1 MQKELTTLPIGA
13 VIRGRYIVED
23 LLGKGDSGAIYLVRD
38 QHIRH
43 AKDNLFVLKQV
54 KGPSQQR
61 WYRLIQHWYRLNFEG
76 ASLKRL
82 YHEALPR
89 IHRVF
94 NDGKRDWVY
103 IVMEYIEGPNLE
115 TLRQQQ
121 PEQRFLYLEAI
132 NFMAPIIDAVRYLHR
147 QQPPIIHRD
156 IRPAN
161 IIMPRT
167 GARAVLVNLGIGKE
181 YSPDSTAAM
190 VQSYSPNYR
199 APELYSGGGDTR
211 TDIYGLGAT
220 FYTLVMGIVPTDARS
235 RMTQLDSTGV
245 DPLKPV
251 HEVVPTIP
259 VLVVRAIYK
268 AMAIHAYNRF
278 SSVGQFWEE
287 LWMAALNPLSAE
299 QPLPAFTPT
308 PISNASEKKSIP
320 SVPAL
325 PSTSARLERAVEHM
339 PDDVKEQEDLDATEP
354 LPKLSPVAPELVD
367 VKEQEDVD
375 TTKSL
380 PKLPPDAPLSTC
392 VKEQEDL
399 DDVML
404 LRKPPRVER
413 APISWRKLGLLFIVL
428 ALLISLGISAS
439 VLPHAQSDSITL
451 APTAASPAPAS
462 TSTST
467 SAIYPTV
474 TGTYN
479 GTIYDVAVNVSTTI
493 SLTGLQQS
501 QGNISGYLI
510 LGPKLQGSGPFNG
523 TVDTAKHVQFTV
535 TDAARNAKLFSQ
547 GAMQSPTSLS
557 GDYYYCSPGPAQ
569 RGQCGQGPGGYGIW
583 NAALAPSS

>member
-1 MQKELTTLPIGA
+1 LGLFGRLFLFIIVAIKVAANLVEYLERTAYKGYKGDNVQKELTTLPIGA
-13 VIRGRYIVED
+13 VIRGRYIVEG

-61 WYRLIQHWYRLNFEG
+61 WYQLIQHWYRLNFEG
-76 ASLKRL
+76 ASLNRL
-82 YHEALPR
+82 YHQALPR

-121 PEQRFLYLEAI
+121 PEQRFIYLEAI
-132 NFMAPIIDAVRYLHR
+132 NFLAPIIDAVRYLHR

-181 YSPDSTAAM
+181 YSQDSTAAM

-199 APELYSGGGDTR
+199 APELYSGGGDIR

-268 AMAIHAYNRF
+268 AMAIQAYNRF

-287 LWMAALNPLSAE
+287 LWVAALNPLSAE
-299 QPLPAFTPT
+299 QPSPAFTPT
-308 PISNASEKKSIP
+308 SISNASEKKSMP
-320 SVPAL
+320 SAPAP
-325 PSTSARLERAVEHM
+325 PSTAAGPERAVEQAATTPLPQPPVAHM
-339 PDDVKEQEDLDATEP
+339 PDTVKEQKDLDATEP
-354 LPKLSPVAPELVD
+354 LPKLPPGV
-367 VKEQEDVD
+367 
-375 TTKSL
+375 
-380 PKLPPDAPLSTC
+380 PKLDD

-399 DDVML
+399 DTT
-404 LRKPPRVER
+404 R
-413 APISWRKLGLLFIVL
+413 
-428 ALLISLGISAS
+428 SL
-439 VLPHAQSDSITL
+439 
-451 APTAASPAPAS
+451 
-462 TSTST
+462 
-467 SAIYPTV
+467 
-474 TGTYN
+474 
-479 GTIYDVAVNVSTTI
+479 
-493 SLTGLQQS
+493 
-501 QGNISGYLI
+501 
-510 LGPKLQGSGPFNG
+510 PKLPPAAPLNNSNRIIIA
-523 TVDTAKHVQFTV
+523 TDRVDISF
-535 TDAARNAKLFSQ
+535 FSQ
-547 GAMQSPTSLS
+547 YLHLYACFL
-557 GDYYYCSPGPAQ
+557 
-569 RGQCGQGPGGYGIW
+569 
-583 NAALAPSS
+583 